1 MRKRLSM
8 QPSPDHRPEMTTDP
22 INAARDERTVNPRLS
37 SASNC
42 VARRPQHQR
51 PSHHAHQQTQSA
63 NCFMRLG
70 LNHRQ
75 DTPWDVATRK
85 TPCDRRPTCPTP
97 PHRPSCVRGL
107 SGPGAALRWSQ
118 GHPALVAGP
127 PPCAE
132 PDLFART
139 KSVHLVVSAA
149 MMMMILNSGT
159 TTWEYYRPLKMTT
172 PKYRVRQVAHDDA
185 VEGSSMGGP

>member
-1 MRKRLSM
+1 MLPPGKRRATE
-8 QPSPDHRPEMTTDP
+8 DRPALPRHTARP
-22 INAARDERTVNPRLS
+22 VSAACP
-37 SASNC
+37 
-42 VARRPQHQR
+42 ARRC
-51 PSHHAHQQTQSA
+51 A
-63 NCFMRLG
+63 
-70 LNHRQ
+70 
-75 DTPWDVATRK
+75 
-85 TPCDRRPTCPTP
+85 
-97 PHRPSCVRGL
+97 
-107 SGPGAALRWSQ
+107 
-118 GHPALVAGP
+118 ALVAGP

-172 PKYRVRQVAHDDA
+172 PKYRVRQVAHDDD